1 MIQKQNI
8 PDYVLLDL
16 IAGIDEEAIKAVQ
29 DGEEECYFEVESGNW
44 YFAGTATLFTEEVDD
59 SYSHEFGTEYCSHL
73 EYKGIDDIDMDTAVF
88 ITDDED
94 EIPVEMDYKRLYKLE
109 SEGNV
114 EKLMQD
120 PQIVKQRMKKI
131 NLIAERLWV
140 R

>member
-8 PDYVLLDL
+8 PDYVILDL

-73 EYKGIDDIDMDTAVF
+73 EYKGIDDIDLETAVF
-88 ITDDED
+88 ITDEDD
-94 EIPVEMDYKRLYKLE
+94 EIPVEMDFDRLYKLE
-109 SEGNV
+109 SEGNI

-120 PQIVKQRMKKI
+120 TQSVTQKMKSI
-131 NLIAERLWV
+131 NLIAERL
-140 R
+140 